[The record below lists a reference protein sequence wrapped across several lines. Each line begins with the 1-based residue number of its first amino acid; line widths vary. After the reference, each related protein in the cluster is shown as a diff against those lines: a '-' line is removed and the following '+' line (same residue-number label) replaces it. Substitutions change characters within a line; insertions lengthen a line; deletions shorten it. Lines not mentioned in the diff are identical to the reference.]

1 MVLLKENHTHLTEAE
16 TLDRKSGGA
25 EGSAVPRTLPGNVFD
40 RAHRSGEIRGF
51 FSVLSHPLR
60 VAQDVSPISANLRDL
75 FIQNAHKIVIL
86 RVCNFIGFEKKL
98 MLKTKGLGASK
109 VAKNQ

>member
-1 MVLLKENHTHLTEAE
+1 LEGARAGNPDTWAE
-16 TLDRKSGGA
+16 KDGG
-25 EGSAVPRTLPGNVFD
+25 SPG
-40 RAHRSGEIRGF
+40 
-51 FSVLSHPLR
+51 LR
-60 VAQDVSPISANLRDL
+60 PISANLFGMFFLNSRK
-75 FIQNAHKIVIL
+75 NVIL

>member
-1 MVLLKENHTHLTEAE
+1 M
-16 TLDRKSGGA
+16 
-25 EGSAVPRTLPGNVFD
+25 
-40 RAHRSGEIRGF
+40 EIREDAGF
-51 FSVLSHPLR
+51 
-60 VAQDVSPISANLRDL
+60 ASPTH
-75 FIQNAHKIVIL
+75 HKNVIL

>member
-1 MVLLKENHTHLTEAE
+1 MRRWLPNEKVVANGPRLNNRRVRWRRSSLYNNPLL
-16 TLDRKSGGA
+16 
-25 EGSAVPRTLPGNVFD
+25 F
-40 RAHRSGEIRGF
+40 
-51 FSVLSHPLR
+51 
-60 VAQDVSPISANLRDL
+60 
-75 FIQNAHKIVIL
+75 VIP